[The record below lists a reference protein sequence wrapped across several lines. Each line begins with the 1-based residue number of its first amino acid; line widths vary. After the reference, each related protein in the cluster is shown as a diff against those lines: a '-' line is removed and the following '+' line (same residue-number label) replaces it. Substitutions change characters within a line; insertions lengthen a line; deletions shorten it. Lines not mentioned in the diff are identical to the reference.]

1 MGRVVI
7 LATKNCLRLA
17 RKVARYKGVRL
28 LNYEVKKFADGE
40 YYFRLKFLKKPTSAI
55 LLGNITEAPYSL
67 FELLALAQALQD
79 SGIAI
84 ATLCIPYLGY
94 GRQDR
99 QSAQGEAVLARMIAE
114 IINRI
119 PARRRVFV
127 DLHSAA
133 LRAMLAPHIELL
145 CLPDMVRRG
154 GVQKVDIVVAPDEGA
169 RRRAESVAQG
179 LPVITI
185 PKRRPKHNI
194 VARGGARYPVAGERV
209 LMVDDMIDTGR
220 TIASAAALLKQQGAK
235 SITVAAT
242 HAIFSAPSRGIMA
255 KAPIDKILV
264 SDTLDTQ
271 VPRAVRV
278 ISIAR
283 QLAHAITID
292 CPGSLMGGIT

>member
-1 MGRVVI
+1 VI
-7 LATKNCLRLA
+7 LAAKNCLRLA
-17 RKVARYKGVRL
+17 RKIARHKRCRL
-28 LNYEVKKFADGE
+28 LNYEVRQFADGE
-40 YYFRLKFLKKPTSAI
+40 YYFRLEFSKKPAPVI
-55 LLGNITEAPYSL
+55 LLGNITPAPYSL

-94 GRQDR
+94 SRQDR
-99 QSAQGEAVLARMIAE
+99 QSEKGEAVLARMMAGIV
-114 IINRI
+114 NRI

-133 LRAMLAPHIELL
+133 LRAVLAPHAELT

-154 GVQKVDIVVAPDEGA
+154 VAQKADIVAAPDEGA

-185 PKRRPKHNI
+185 PKRRPGHDI
-194 VARGGARYPVAGERV
+194 VARGEACYPVAGKRV

-220 TIASAAALLKQQGAK
+220 TIASAAALLKRQGAK

-242 HAIFSAPSRGIMA
+242 HAIFSAPSRAILA
-255 KAPIDKILV
+255 KAPIDGILV
-264 SDTLDTQ
+264 SDTLDTP

-278 ISIAR
+278 VSITR
-283 QLAHAITID
+283 QLA
-292 CPGSLMGGIT
+292 SVL

>member
-1 MGRVVI
+1 MI

-17 RKVARYKGVRL
+17 RKIARHKNRRL
-28 LNYEVKKFADGE
+28 LSYEVKQFADGE
-40 YYFRLKFLKKPTSAI
+40 YYFRLKFIKKPASVI
-55 LLGNITEAPYSL
+55 LLGNITPAPYSL

-94 GRQDR
+94 SRQDR
-99 QSAQGEAVLARMIAE
+99 QSEKGEAVLARMIAG
-114 IINRI
+114 IVNRI

-133 LRAMLAPHIELL
+133 LRAMLAPHAELP
-145 CLPDMVRRG
+145 CLPEILRRG
-154 GVQKVDIVVAPDEGA
+154 VAQKADIVVAPDEGA

-185 PKRRPKHNI
+185 PKRRPGHNI
-194 VARGGARYPVAGERV
+194 VARYDARYPVAGKRV
-209 LMVDDMIDTGR
+209 WMVDDMIDTGR
-220 TIASAAALLKQQGAK
+220 TIASAATLLKQQGAK

-242 HAIFSAPSRGIMA
+242 HAIFSAPSRAILA
-255 KAPIDKILV
+255 KAPIDRIFV

-278 ISIAR
+278 VSIAR
-283 QLAHAITID
+283 QLA
-292 CPGSLMGGIT
+292 SVL

>member
-1 MGRVVI
+1 MI

-17 RKVARYKGVRL
+17 RKIARHKNRRL
-28 LNYEVKKFADGE
+28 LSYEVKQFADGE
-40 YYFRLKFLKKPTSAI
+40 YYFRLKFLKKPASVI
-55 LLGNITEAPYSL
+55 LLGNITPAPYSL
-67 FELLALAQALQD
+67 FELLALAQALRD

-94 GRQDR
+94 SRQDR
-99 QSAQGEAVLARMIAE
+99 QSEKGEAVLARMIAE
-114 IINRI
+114 IVNCI

-133 LRAMLAPHIELL
+133 LRAMLAPHAELP
-145 CLPDMVRRG
+145 CLPEMLRRRAA
-154 GVQKVDIVVAPDEGA
+154 QKADIVVAPDEGA

-185 PKRRPKHNI
+185 PKRRPGHNI
-194 VARGGARYPVAGERV
+194 VARFDLRYPVAGKKV

-220 TIASAAALLKQQGAK
+220 TIASAATLLKQQGAK

-242 HAIFSAPSRGIMA
+242 HAIFSAPSRGILA
-255 KAPIDKILV
+255 KAPIDRIFV

-278 ISIAR
+278 VSIAR
-283 QLAHAITID
+283 QLA
-292 CPGSLMGGIT
+292 SVL